1 MVLSLRRR
9 FRRRLPKATSSKV
22 KRLQRPNDLACEMD
36 RNFCVQLAHL
46 RATDVAWVRN
56 PMAGLVASGVELYGA
71 LDVGGCPYIG
81 IPMKQPDSNLG
92 MDFAVQAGQQPR
104 LMTKLEVAA
113 YAQCTTRCIDN
124 WMRRGY
130 LPYFKIG
137 RTVRFKVADVEAY
150 LSNHFRVARR
160 SRPAKGTHS
169 SAEPQGNGS
178 ASHGKDGQ
186 LAPTTEVRSFSS
198 ATAGVFGGAMENH
211 FAASS
216 GRTNSR

>member
-1 MVLSLRRR
+1 M
-9 FRRRLPKATSSKV
+9 
-22 KRLQRPNDLACEMD
+22 
-36 RNFCVQLAHL
+36 
-46 RATDVAWVRN
+46 AWARN
-56 PMAGLVASGVELYGA
+56 PLAALAASGVGIYGA
-71 LDVGGCPYIG
+71 LDVGGCPYMG
-81 IPMKQPDSNLG
+81 IPMKQPESIEEA
-92 MDFAVQAGQQPR
+92 DFAVQAGQQPR
-104 LMTKLEVAA
+104 LLTKSEVAT

-160 SRPAKGTHS
+160 SRPV
-169 SAEPQGNGS
+169 SASHPNAERQGNGS
-178 ASHGKDGQ
+178 VSANKAGQ
-186 LAPTTEVRSFSS
+186 LGATTEVRSFSS
-198 ATAGVFGGAMENH
+198 ATTGTFGGAMENH